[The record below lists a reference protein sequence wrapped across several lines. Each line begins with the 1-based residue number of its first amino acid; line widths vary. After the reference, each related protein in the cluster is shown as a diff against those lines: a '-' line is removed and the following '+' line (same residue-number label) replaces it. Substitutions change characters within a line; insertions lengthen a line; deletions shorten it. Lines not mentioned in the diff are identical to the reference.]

1 MPFVVPP
8 RVGSAAL
15 CRRAAPFAALVLALA
30 TPRPCAAQ
38 EGEAWAAAVGSGLG
52 LLSGAV
58 LADVG
63 AIVPCGQTRAGVRC
77 VQVAVG
83 FGGGVG
89 LVSGAVAGYADA
101 ETVEHA
107 ALGAAIGGGIGLVAG
122 LAVGPF
128 VERFRWHD
136 VVTLGLVGGAIG
148 ASMPGSA
155 IGLGVG
161 AVTGVA
167 LWRLTSTIGEG
178 NAAGA
183 ALAGLA
189 VGGVATWAFRALGG
203 PDGPGV
209 DGGIPIGVRISF

>member
-1 MPFVVPP
+1 V
-8 RVGSAAL
+8 L
-15 CRRAAPFAALVLALA
+15 FAALILALA
-30 TPRPCAAQ
+30 QPRPCAAQ

-58 LADVG
+58 LTDVG
-63 AIVPCGQTRAGVRC
+63 SIVPCGQTRAGVRC

-83 FGGGVG
+83 FGSGVG

-107 ALGAAIGGGIGLVAG
+107 ALGAAIGGGLGLVAG
-122 LAVGPF
+122 LAIGPF

-167 LWRLTSTIGEG
+167 LWQLTSTIGEG

-189 VGGVATWAFRALGG
+189 VGGLTTWALRALGG
-203 PDGPGV
+203 SDGPGV

>member
-1 MPFVVPP
+1 M
-8 RVGSAAL
+8 
-15 CRRAAPFAALVLALA
+15 
-30 TPRPCAAQ
+30 
-38 EGEAWAAAVGSGLG
+38 AVGSGLG
-52 LLSGAV
+52 LMSGGV
-58 LADVG
+58 LTDVG
-63 AIVPCGQTRAGVRC
+63 SIVPCGQTRAGVRC
-77 VQVAVG
+77 VQLAVG
-83 FGGGVG
+83 FGSGVG

-101 ETVEHA
+101 ETVQHA

-122 LAVGPF
+122 LAIGPF

-136 VVTLGLVGGAIG
+136 VLTLGLVGGAVG

-167 LWRLTSTIGEG
+167 LWRLTSTVGGG

-189 VGGVATWAFRALGG
+189 VGGLTTWALRAFGG